1 MPTFQT
7 FKDLSVTFKTHP
19 VTDDLVCVK
28 DKAAIIQA
36 IQNLVLTDKGER
48 PFQPTLGCGVRKVLF
63 EPLDYGSA
71 ALIKT
76 EIVETLAAHEP
87 RIMIEGI
94 RCIPDFDNNGFEV
107 ELSYRIMGRND
118 DRTVAVDFFLERTR

>member
-28 DKAAIIQA
+28 DKAAIVQA
-36 IQNLVLTDKGER
+36 IQNLILTNKGER
-48 PFQPTLGCGVRKVLF
+48 PFQPKLGCGVRKVLF

-118 DRTVAVDFFLERTR
+118 DRAVAVDFFLDRTR

>member
-28 DKAAIIQA
+28 DKAAIVQA
-36 IQNLVLTDKGER
+36 IQNLILTNKGER
-48 PFQPTLGCGVRKVLF
+48 PFQPKLGCGVRKVLF